1 MARQG
6 KRYRADLEGWDREQP
21 LALDEAVKRLKN
33 FKKTK
38 FDQSVEV
45 CMNLGIDA
53 KQADQLVR
61 GSVSLPHGIGVS
73 RRVIAFCQPD
83 KVEDAKAAGAAEA
96 GGEEL
101 VKKVQDGWMEFDVAI
116 ASPDMMRVVSKL
128 GRTLG
133 PKGLM
138 PSPKSGTV
146 TPDVPAAVKDYAAGK
161 VEFRNDAG
169 GNVHASVGKFSFDAE
184 KLIANASAFID
195 TITRMKPAVT
205 KGIFIKKITIA
216 GTMTPGVQVIV

>member
-45 CMNLGIDA
+45 CMSLGIDA

-101 VKKVQDGWMEFDVAI
+101 VVD
-116 ASPDMMRVVSKL
+116 S
-128 GRTLG
+128 GREGDLE
-133 PKGLM
+133 P
-138 PSPKSGTV
+138 
-146 TPDVPAAVKDYAAGK
+146 PADAHDRADLPTAVI
-161 VEFRNDAG
+161 
-169 GNVHASVGKFSFDAE
+169 S
-184 KLIANASAFID
+184 
-195 TITRMKPAVT
+195 
-205 KGIFIKKITIA
+205 
-216 GTMTPGVQVIV
+216 